1 MPPPLTVT
9 PATIGNAQIQAA
21 LAAGQLLCDPSG
33 RGRHVIPSR
42 SRTANAGKIVF
53 QQGPGNG
60 QNPPWSSTS
69 FAGGTVTANGDIL
82 CVLASIIR
90 MIGDPAFGAS
100 TVTPQTL
107 ATNFNS
113 VTGTPPSNPYNT
125 NRLLKGILNSYELV
139 IRQISPRGDF
149 FQYILDYTGYVILF
163 GKGGDNKIPPFITN
177 GHWVYIRSY
186 DPATDLYYIGQSF
199 GNQGALLDHT
209 RGYKITDLIKATP
222 AEGGVVSAYGVMPNS
237 RRRNAARATPLS
249 GPSTTA
255 MSWEDSPSGPARTNI
270 TDFSFLG
277 LGTLQEDG
285 NYRAKTGEYAANY
298 NAGYATTGFEVV
310 GTTTNYYGKSFNL
323 SDVAIYDA
331 TWGNGTISPEIRD
344 AAGNL
349 ISGGNDAYVPRIGDQ
364 RRYRFMSL
372 TREGYGIYRDNNLY
386 GQNLMALSRN
396 QPPPNANVL
405 VIALTQADFDEG
417 QYIVNPNAQSGY
429 IPYVQDANGNTI
441 VPAAPDQFTVI
452 TNSPEGY
459 AVYIN
464 LTQVRRAGDDKGA
477 PRFIRLDG
485 LYVPYIIIPNPANT
499 GPGSSVASTMTQ
511 IAPGNH
517 TIYKFDKNS
526 ATLDKIA
533 NISIA

>member
-1 MPPPLTVT
+1 MPRPLLTVT

-42 SRTANAGKIVF
+42 SKTANAGKIVF

-90 MIGDPAFGAS
+90 MIGDPVYGAA
-100 TVTPQTL
+100 TVTPQIL

-113 VTGTPPSNPYNT
+113 ATGTPPATPYRT
-125 NRLLKGILNSYELV
+125 NNLLKGILNSYELV
-139 IRQISPRGDF
+139 IKEISPRGEF

-163 GKGGDNKIPPFITN
+163 GKGGSNNSPPFITN

-209 RGYKITDLIKATP
+209 RGYTITDLKKQTP
-222 AEGGVVSAYGVMPNS
+222 AEGGIVSAYGVMPNS
-237 RRRNAARATPLS
+237 RRRNAAIATPLS

-255 MSWEDSPSGPARTNI
+255 MSWEESPSGPARTNI

-277 LGTLQEDG
+277 LGKSQEDG
-285 NYRAKTGEYAANY
+285 NYRAKTGQYSLDYQLGLQLVIQDGRN
-298 NAGYATTGFEVV
+298 VL
-310 GTTTNYYGKSFNL
+310 KSTFL
-323 SDVAIYDA
+323 SDVLITNE
-331 TWGNGTISPEIRD
+331 TWGNGTIAPALRD
-344 AAGNL
+344 PAGNI
-349 ISGGNDAYVPRIGDQ
+349 ISGGNDSDGDRIGDI
-364 RRYRFMSL
+364 RRWRRMG
-372 TREGYGIYRDNNLY
+372 TTPEGYTIYRDNNLY
-386 GQNLMALSRN
+386 NRNLMALSNN
-396 QPPPNANVL
+396 QAPPYANVL
-405 VIALTQADFDEG
+405 FIALSATSFEDG
-417 QYIVNPNAQSGY
+417 QYIYNPNAQSGY

-464 LTQVRRAGDDKGA
+464 LTQVRRAGDDRGA
-477 PRFIRLDG
+477 PRFIQLDG
-485 LYVPYIIIPNPANT
+485 NFVPYIIIPNPANT